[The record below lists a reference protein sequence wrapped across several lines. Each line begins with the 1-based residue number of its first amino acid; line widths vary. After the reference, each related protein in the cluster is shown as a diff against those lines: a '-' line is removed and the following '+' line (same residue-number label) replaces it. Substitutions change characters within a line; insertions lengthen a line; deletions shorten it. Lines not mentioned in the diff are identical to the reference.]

1 MCSARRPHSVSPL
14 LFVDNQHKVIKN
26 EDNTIPAIIT
36 TQLYRN
42 YTYHIYTFNMCA
54 RGTKKVQFICAVALW
69 NYSVY
74 GTAWGLPN
82 LPSIWQRTNRV
93 VCAQSAKLCMQQ
105 PKAHI
110 YVYTKGTQRGG
121 KPKTHNITAKQSGAV
136 CSSAWHVLG
145 FFFTNLQIPKK
156 TSPTNFGSEFRPYTW
171 NAHQVQPN
179 TK

>member
-69 NYSVY
+69 NYSIYMEQHGGFPIYHLFGSAQIELCVRRV
-74 GTAWGLPN
+74 LN
-82 LPSIWQRTNRV
+82 CVCNNQKRTSM
-93 VCAQSAKLCMQQ
+93 CTQ
-105 PKAHI
+105 KAH
-110 YVYTKGTQRGG
+110 KEEANQ
-121 KPKTHNITAKQSGAV
+121 KPIT
-136 CSSAWHVLG
+136 
-145 FFFTNLQIPKK
+145 
-156 TSPTNFGSEFRPYTW
+156 
-171 NAHQVQPN
+171 
-179 TK
+179 